1 MNESIEFIEEDMLQ
15 KTYVVG
21 IQDIIGQQMQS
32 YALLLVILSS
42 VMLVY
47 VMWNNFVRSPSKKKG
62 IKKLIEDETS
72 FINLLGC
79 DEGVEPSDRVKRISR
94 ALDEY
99 LIVPALVM
107 FYIAISYYFTI
118 GV

>member
-1 MNESIEFIEEDMLQ
+1 MNETIELIEGVPH
-15 KTYVVG
+15 KTYEIG

-32 YALLLVILSS
+32 YALLLVILSF
-42 VMLVY
+42 VMLIY

-62 IKKLIEDETS
+62 LKELIKDETS
-72 FINLLGC
+72 FINPFGC
-79 DEGVEPSDRVKRISR
+79 DDGIEPSSRVKRISR

-99 LIVPALVM
+99 LIIPALVM
-107 FYIAISYYFTI
+107 LYITISYYFSI